1 MPPAVFLESELYAS
15 GGGLEFNMSWFDT
28 EGKLPYHVIFSQ
40 TSYARNA
47 AGMPFIGKC
56 DQKSLV
62 AICDRIDSMLLKNG
76 FRREN
81 IPDEDTLRLGALFE
95 KGFIPPDLL
104 RSTPLRAIYFN
115 EPCSLAV
122 SVGGSD
128 LLTVRS
134 LLPGLSVAETRNIA
148 SGAEELLDSEIEF
161 AYNDAA
167 GYLSPTPSGCGSG
180 AEFTALLYLPSL
192 RLCGSTE
199 ALRQRLLRS
208 KAELF
213 PFLKNGSA
221 ADLYILSHTPSHTC
235 DEQLSAEAF
244 GALLMRIVE
253 EESAAER
260 IIFSSSSKIMT
271 DKAWRAYGALLY
283 ARDLTALD
291 MLSLCSSVR
300 IALACHDGKDAK
312 LPPVSTVLLNTILA
326 RGLDCSVITETG
338 ICRSRDECCSRR
350 AELVSN
356 LLRSFGKAE

>member
-1 MPPAVFLESELYAS
+1 MSKTGTIRGGVPA
-15 GGGLEFNMSWFDT
+15 
-28 EGKLPYHVIFSQ
+28 IF
-40 TSYARNA
+40 A
-47 AGMPFIGKC
+47 AGIAMVLALACACAAGLALSPQVAHAADK
-56 DQKSLV
+56 DATLTLV
-62 AICDRIDSMLLKNG
+62 VKH
-76 FRREN
+76 E
-81 IPDEDTLRLGALFE
+81 E
-95 KGFIPPDLL
+95 KGV
-104 RSTPLRAIYFN
+104 N
-115 EPCSLAV
+115 
-122 SVGGSD
+122 
-128 LLTVRS
+128 
-134 LLPGLSVAETRNIA
+134 RNI
-148 SGAEELLDSEIEF
+148 
-161 AYNDAA
+161 
-167 GYLSPTPSGCGSG
+167 SG

-208 KAELF
+208 NAELF